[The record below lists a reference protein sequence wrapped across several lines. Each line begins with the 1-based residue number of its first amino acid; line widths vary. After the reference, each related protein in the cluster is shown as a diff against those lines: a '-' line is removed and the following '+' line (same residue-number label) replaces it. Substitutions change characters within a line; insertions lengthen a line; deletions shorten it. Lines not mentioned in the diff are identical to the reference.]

1 LAYVGAAVFAD
12 AATLK
17 QALMQLG
24 VGGTALVLALSLVN
38 YLLRF
43 QRWHFYIAR
52 LGYRLQP
59 LPHLLLYL
67 GGFAFTV
74 SPAKAG
80 EAVRSLYLRDHG
92 VPYAQSIAAL
102 FVERILDLLAMAVL
116 ASLIVFDQA
125 RYWPIVAATAA
136 TAMTVL
142 LIVGRPQLPQWIEA
156 YARRHAG
163 RVATALAALGNLLQS
178 SQRLLTPRVLLLGI
192 VLGVVSWGA
201 EGIGF
206 HLVCRGLQLPL
217 DVVTAT
223 GIYAIAAL
231 AGGAAFFMPGGIG
244 GMEVVMTA
252 LLVARGAPLPVAL
265 IATLVCRLAT
275 LWFAVLIGLAAAAL
289 LEARSK
295 ESSIRTTP

>member
-1 LAYVGAAVFAD
+1 
-12 AATLK
+12 
-17 QALMQLG
+17 
-24 VGGTALVLALSLVN
+24 
-38 YLLRF
+38 
-43 QRWHFYIAR
+43 
-52 LGYRLQP
+52 
-59 LPHLLLYL
+59 
-67 GGFAFTV
+67 
-74 SPAKAG
+74 
-80 EAVRSLYLRDHG
+80 
-92 VPYAQSIAAL
+92 
-102 FVERILDLLAMAVL
+102 
-116 ASLIVFDQA
+116 
-125 RYWPIVAATAA
+125 
-136 TAMTVL
+136 
-142 LIVGRPQLPQWIEA
+142 
-156 YARRHAG
+156 
-163 RVATALAALGNLLQS
+163 
-178 SQRLLTPRVLLLGI
+178 LGI